1 MHLLY
6 IALTVTL
13 KGARTS
19 NLIKKLFLSKKKGK
33 RTCCATICMSYQ
45 RVKGLFRK
53 TC

>member
-1 MHLLY
+1 MLLMY

-13 KGARTS
+13 KGTGTS

-33 RTCCATICMSYQ
+33 RTCCAMSYQ
-45 RVKGLFRK
+45 RVMGLFRK